1 MVILDTSFLFAYF
14 NKKDT
19 NHKKAV
25 LLASE
30 LDNYTALLPV
40 EVFEELMTVIT
51 YKISSKEAA
60 KVGELLL
67 GHDSPVKLM
76 HSDKKTFDL
85 SWKFF
90 QSLEPHKFSF
100 IDCILITLA
109 KEFQCQIF
117 TFDKKMDKIANG

>member
-30 LDNYTALLPV
+30 LNNYTAFLPV

-51 YKISSKEAA
+51 YKISSKEAV
-60 KVGELLL
+60 KVGQLLL
-67 GHDSPVKLM
+67 DYDSPVKFM
-76 HSDKKTFDL
+76 HSDEKTFKL
-85 SWKFF
+85 SWKLF
-90 QSLEPHKFSF
+90 QDMGTHKFSF